1 MSRFKKMLLGA
12 MLLLLLAVAGL
23 FIYKDSIVR
32 AGIISGGDQVLGADS
47 TRLDSASID
56 LFGGGLSLR
65 GLKLANPDGYQQPHF
80 FQLAGVDVEVSLV
93 SLLQDRIVLPRLELD
108 GVEILVESYVDEK
121 GPHLNLLTIQKKI
134 KKSANQQAGRDSTHS
149 GKKFVIET
157 LSVSEMKVSGVMT
170 IPGGGSWPVDLS
182 VPAFEIEGIGEKKNG
197 IVMAQVVVI
206 ILDAVIDKAIE
217 EIESDGTNKLK
228 VLGDAKGVLD
238 FFGKGLKGSGL
249 DSALGKKLLD
259 EALKKG
265 LADLLEDKKKK
276 EQED

>member
-1 MSRFKKMLLGA
+1 M
-12 MLLLLLAVAGL
+12 
-23 FIYKDSIVR
+23 
-32 AGIISGGDQVLGADS
+32 
-47 TRLDSASID
+47 
-56 LFGGGLSLR
+56 
-65 GLKLANPDGYQQPHF
+65 
-80 FQLAGVDVEVSLV
+80 
-93 SLLQDRIVLPRLELD
+93 
-108 GVEILVESYVDEK
+108 EILVESYVDEK

-217 EIESDGTNKLK
+217 DGSIE
-228 VLGDAKGVLD
+228 
-238 FFGKGLKGSGL
+238 
-249 DSALGKKLLD
+249 ALPRMGKKTIENIKD
-259 EALKKG
+259 AISFS
-265 LADLLEDKKKK
+265 
-276 EQED
+276 EQSGERTPIGRGTKPSRICVVFF